1 MSLQSKKMKAGLK
14 SRSSFK
20 SFKSLDS
27 RSGSGHGMSR
37 FVSAALF
44 FALSTLN
51 AAFSQGGPADET
63 FSTSSA
69 GSSSALKSGL
79 VLPHA
84 RTASVLPNSSI
95 DVDGKVKIKPAAEL
109 HVKDIQIQ
117 GNQTIPSAEI
127 MRVLK
132 TQKGDIFFRE
142 QLVED
147 LKAINKLGWF
157 DDSGCHIDPQ
167 LIDGNIVIKVIVQEN
182 PTVKR
187 VVFKGNKDAGD
198 NELLPMFADQIGK
211 PQNVEIIG
219 KAVEK
224 IEQYFRDRGYV
235 LARVVDLTDGD
246 NGTFTVVVDEGVIGE
261 VEIVAGQTLKGY
273 LQKHIKIKPGQIYN
287 DRTLS
292 NDIKG
297 MKGDGF
303 FQLLRRSLSVSGSD
317 PSRYKLRVEEVYD
330 DAPPVVARSHAKPVF
345 TATGALAPA
354 VDTKSHSFFK
364 EDASADNPLLDR
376 LKRQRPSGTGSN
388 N

>member
-1 MSLQSKKMKAGLK
+1 
-14 SRSSFK
+14 
-20 SFKSLDS
+20 
-27 RSGSGHGMSR
+27 MSR

-79 VLPHA
+79 LPPHA

-235 LARVVDLTDGD
+235 LARVADLTDGD

-345 TATGALAPA
+345 TATGAFAPA

-364 EDASADNPLLDR
+364 EDASAGNPLLELLDR